1 MDHHC
6 PWINNCVGE
15 NNQKFFVLFTFYIA
29 IISIHVIVLVT
40 VLFVDCLSS
49 GGYLLHQ
56 DKSPEVNT
64 CSVSLNLSPCSTS
77 TNNDVVKNRNA
88 PCKKILFQPIHKPKT
103 ISHNNPRQISNQHPN
118 NKTVG
123 YYFPPPL
130 FQRRKWGLPVPERP
144 VNCSKTFNITGWTL
158 SSGVVRRWPS
168 AETKPSAVSTLT
180 SPCAAPFPVRFTSS

>member
-49 GGYLLHQ
+49 GGYLLDQ

-64 CSVSLNLSPCSTS
+64 CSVSL
-77 TNNDVVKNRNA
+77 
-88 PCKKILFQPIHKPKT
+88 H
-103 ISHNNPRQISNQHPN
+103 
-118 NKTVG
+118 
-123 YYFPPPL
+123 
-130 FQRRKWGLPVPERP
+130 
-144 VNCSKTFNITGWTL
+144 
-158 SSGVVRRWPS
+158 
-168 AETKPSAVSTLT
+168 
-180 SPCAAPFPVRFTSS
+180 